1 MDDALFAG
9 AVTVLAI
16 GGILGIAY
24 SLDARRKRRG
34 TFGPKLPPPGRVG
47 RALWLLARVLVALML
62 VAVAGA
68 HLFRVPALAWLAGGC
83 LVLFFADHVAYRL
96 VRLTGK

>member
-1 MDDALFAG
+1 MDDVLFVG
-9 AVTVLAI
+9 AVTVLAF

-24 SLDARRKRRG
+24 SLDTRRKRRG
-34 TFGPKLPPPGRVG
+34 TFGPKLPPAGRVG
-47 RALWLLARVLVALML
+47 RALWWAARALVVLML

-68 HLFRVPALAWLAGGC
+68 HLFRVPELAWLAGGC
-83 LVLFFADHVAYRL
+83 PVLFFADHVAYRL

>member
-1 MDDALFAG
+1 MDDVLLVG
-9 AVTVLAI
+9 AVTLLAF

-34 TFGPKLPPPGRVG
+34 TFGPKLPPPGHVG
-47 RALWLLARVLVALML
+47 RALWWIARVLAALML

-68 HLFRVPALAWLAGGC
+68 HLFGVTALAWIAGGC